1 MQNDQDKHYMRLAL
15 ALAKKGLY
23 TSKPNPRVGCVIVK
37 DDVIVGEGWHAQAG
51 GPHAEI
57 VALENAGAAARGAQ
71 LYVSLE
77 PCNHRTNRSVCCGID
92 ESRYRTD
99 CRCSYRS

>member
-51 GPHAEI
+51 GPRSLRLK
-57 VALENAGAAARGAQ
+57 ALEPQHAVHNCMC
-71 LYVSLE
+71 
-77 PCNHRTNRSVCCGID
+77 P
-92 ESRYRTD
+92 
-99 CRCSYRS
+99 